1 MSLLSSQSMCVW
13 SFLVLFSVL
22 QGLGLLGTK
31 EIKLDAK
38 REIEDAELCRFVRS
52 VTTNVRLPAYG

>member
-1 MSLLSSQSMCVW
+1 MCVW